1 MEYPQL
7 KLGKD
12 GEEWIAAA
20 ANEIGRLTEGVQPH
34 MPTGSQTMHFIPHTA
49 KPADRKATYLRIVSA
64 LRPHKKESK
73 RIRFT
78 CGGNRVDYQGNVS
91 TPTSDITTVKILL
104 NSVVSTPEAK
114 FMTVDIKDF
123 YLESPMERYEY
134 MWIPVKHIPQSIMD
148 QYELLGLVHNGQ
160 VMVEIRKGMYGLPQ
174 AGILAHERLVK
185 HLALSGYHPTKHTP
199 GLFKHDTNPTV
210 FSLVVDDFGV
220 NHPMQEDAQHLVDTL
235 ASLYTITT
243 DWSGSLYLGSHFL
256 GTTKPE
262 QWTFPCPI
270 TSRKP

>member
-1 MEYPQL
+1 
-7 KLGKD
+7 
-12 GEEWIAAA
+12 
-20 ANEIGRLTEGVQPH
+20 
-34 MPTGSQTMHFIPHTA
+34 MHFIPHTA

-270 TSRKP
+270 TSRKS